1 MTFSWVTVLFPTHL
15 MSMVKFSS
23 TVPVLATTTVNVT
36 VWPMV
41 AEQVEL
47 EQLEIETDV
56 TARFGALITV
66 TVTVADRVGTPV
78 PVPVTVMV

>member
-1 MTFSWVTVLFPTHL
+1 MFPAHL
-15 MSMVKFSS
+15 ISMVKFSS
-23 TVPVLATTTVNVT
+23 RVPVLATTTVNVT

-56 TARFGALITV
+56 TARFGALA
-66 TVTVADRVGTPV
+66 TVAL
-78 PVPVTVMV
+78 TVAV